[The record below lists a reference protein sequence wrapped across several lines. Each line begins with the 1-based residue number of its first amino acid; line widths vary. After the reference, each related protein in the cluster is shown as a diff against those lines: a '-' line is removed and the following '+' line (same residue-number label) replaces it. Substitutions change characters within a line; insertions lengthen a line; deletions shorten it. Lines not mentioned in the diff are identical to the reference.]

1 MDYQK
6 KMQLNIIMLL
16 GQFSSVSNLNL
27 SDWPCPF
34 LSRPCDWS
42 NQFVMNIETFC
53 SKRPLKECSTI
64 VEEAKSIFGFDENHK
79 LAYSQLFS
87 QCFQHE
93 VSC

>member
-1 MDYQK
+1 MINLKDGK
-6 KMQLNIIMLL
+6 HKDKNLVNGIGRIVKGIVII
-16 GQFSSVSNLNL
+16 GG
-27 SDWPCPF
+27 
-34 LSRPCDWS
+34 
-42 NQFVMNIETFC
+42 
-53 SKRPLKECSTI
+53 STI